1 MSVELQIFPAD
12 YHTLGCPVF
21 FLESTLNGC
30 LERIT
35 KWETR
40 SSTGVYLGNSPFH
53 AGPVALILNIRTRHI
68 FPQYHV
74 VSNDTF
80 STVEHM
86 RKGIIPVNW
95 KNLVD

>member
-1 MSVELQIFPAD
+1 MSVELQIFPTD

-21 FLESTLNGC
+21 FLEAALKGC
-30 LERIT
+30 LERIP
-35 KWETR
+35 KWEPS
-40 SSTGVYLGNSPFH
+40 SSTGVYLGNAPLY
-53 AGPVALILNIRTRHI
+53 AGPVALILNIITRYM

-80 STVEHM
+80 STVEHT